1 VRSFENEKILC
12 VANLSR
18 FAQPVELDLSRFE
31 GLVPIE
37 MLGYVEF
44 PQIRKTPYPLTLGPY
59 GHLWFELQ
67 RFRGRWQ
74 RVGVGRSH
82 PE

>member
-1 VRSFENEKILC
+1 LT
-12 VANLSR
+12 
-18 FAQPVELDLSRFE
+18 LSRFE

-67 RFRGRWQ
+67 PAFVPSVLGAPPVVAEEQGFACADWQ
-74 RVGVGRSH
+74 T
-82 PE
+82 